1 METMLDTISKGGNIL
16 INVGPTLEGV
26 IPLIMQERLLQMGDW
41 LSVNGEA
48 VRCLSL
54 QISLQIKSTYL
65 FQGCY
70 S

>member
-1 METMLDTISKGGNIL
+1 MVDTISKGGNIL

-48 VRCLSL
+48 VS
-54 QISLQIKSTYL
+54 IPEL
-65 FQGCY
+65 FAA
-70 S
+70 